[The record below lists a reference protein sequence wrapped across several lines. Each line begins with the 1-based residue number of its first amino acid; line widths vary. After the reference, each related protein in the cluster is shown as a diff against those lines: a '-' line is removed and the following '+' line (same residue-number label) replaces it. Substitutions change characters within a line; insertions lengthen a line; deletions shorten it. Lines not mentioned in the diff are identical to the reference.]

1 MKITVYVRRGCAK
14 CQKTIFDMVKKNVA
28 FDLIDISTK
37 PEIAASL
44 KNDGHVTL
52 PVVIVDDGFTV
63 EGWCG
68 FQPDLIDQL

>member
-1 MKITVYVRRGCAK
+1 MCGEAVQSVK
-14 CQKTIFDMVKKNVA
+14 KTIFAMAKKHVT

-63 EGWCG
+63 EGWRG
-68 FQPDLIDQL
+68 FRPDLIDQL